1 MVQAHPKASA
11 VPANADREQQR
22 ARFLARCEAAAE
34 AESVRARAIQWRDVP
49 LERRAEIGA
58 GLMRMAAEI
67 ARTRPNPYH
76 KPPLQYPQLPAT
88 K

>member
-1 MVQAHPKASA
+1 MSARSKAETDGET
-11 VPANADREQQR
+11 ADKR
-22 ARFLARCEAAAE
+22 ALFVARCEAAAE
-34 AESVRARAIQWRDVP
+34 AESVRARALQWRDVP

-67 ARTRPNPYH
+67 ARNRPNPYH
-76 KPPLQYPQLPAT
+76 KPPLNYPQLPAT